1 MTYVLHFW
9 ASKSIWLESGDNRFC
24 VFAYLTALL
33 EGHFSIL
40 TYLTALLRGH
50 FLYFG
55 SGRMKIPAREREHQA
70 ASPGGGRVCGALIV
84 FLLSVLAEDHKL
96 TSIGDQSKADSAD
109 KPSADSG
116 DQK

>member
-1 MTYVLHFW
+1 M
-9 ASKSIWLESGDNRFC
+9 
-24 VFAYLTALL
+24 
-33 EGHFSIL
+33 EGHVSIL
-40 TYLTALLRGH
+40 AYLTALLRGH

>member
-1 MTYVLHFW
+1 
-9 ASKSIWLESGDNRFC
+9 
-24 VFAYLTALL
+24 
-33 EGHFSIL
+33 
-40 TYLTALLRGH
+40 
-50 FLYFG
+50 
-55 SGRMKIPAREREHQA
+55 MKIPAREREHQA

-116 DQK
+116 DQRWQFIYIYIYLFIYLRELGSPNPGQSFGRGV